1 MTLTGGDWK
10 WNMIIVR
17 KRPGTQ
23 QNTGRGD
30 RQPYGMG
37 QDGDMDALPASM
49 WDLRGRRVDKLAAA
63 PPVRAANVKMNGKI
77 NVSACARVSL
87 ALKKPTG
94 DLHSE

>member
-1 MTLTGGDWK
+1 MEHDNCK
-10 WNMIIVR
+10 KKAWNPTKYR
-17 KRPGTQ
+17 
-23 QNTGRGD
+23 RGD

-37 QDGDMDALPASM
+37 QDGDMDTLPASM

-63 PPVRAANVKMNGKI
+63 PPVRTASVKMNGKI